1 MIFSC
6 IPKLNSCKVVC
17 FFGKIEIVLMYECQT
32 LCFVVIG
39 RGLSIT
45 LTASDNKQNHMLIT
59 SWYLMI
65 SEWGHTKNFLCLLM
79 CVSDF
84 FLTLNSLFHENLVL
98 WYFYNW
104 YSDIFYDW
112 YAQLRCHF
120 INQVHLKKIW
130 WIKCKIKR
138 IWSKSAFFW

>member
-65 SEWGHTKNFLCLLM
+65 SRVRPYQK
-79 CVSDF
+79 
-84 FLTLNSLFHENLVL
+84 LFM
-98 WYFYNW
+98 
-104 YSDIFYDW
+104 
-112 YAQLRCHF
+112 F
-120 INQVHLKKIW
+120 INV
-130 WIKCKIKR
+130 R
-138 IWSKSAFFW
+138 ERFFFNT

>member
-65 SEWGHTKNFLCLLM
+65 SE
-79 CVSDF
+79 
-84 FLTLNSLFHENLVL
+84 
-98 WYFYNW
+98 
-104 YSDIFYDW
+104 
-112 YAQLRCHF
+112 
-120 INQVHLKKIW
+120 
-130 WIKCKIKR
+130 
-138 IWSKSAFFW
+138 

>member
-1 MIFSC
+1 MGKDFYRLLMTSHFRYTCSQILNWGEKLMIFLC

-17 FFGKIEIVLMYECQT
+17 FFGKIEIGLMYECQT

-98 WYFYNW
+98 WYFLW
-104 YSDIFYDW
+104 LVCTASMSFY
-112 YAQLRCHF
+112 
-120 INQVHLKKIW
+120 
-130 WIKCKIKR
+130 
-138 IWSKSAFFW
+138 